1 MEGQVRLI
9 HDQGR
14 KTEYRPPRPRI
25 HVSPCLTINSF
36 QYNLADRIRYEKFGY
51 ILFDISDIGKY
62 LIFTSFLSKSS
73 FAQELCIQK
82 K

>member
-25 HVSPCLTINSF
+25 HVSPYLTINSF
-36 QYNLADRIRYEKFGY
+36 QYNLADRIRYDMFG
-51 ILFDISDIGKY
+51 
-62 LIFTSFLSKSS
+62 
-73 FAQELCIQK
+73 
-82 K
+82 